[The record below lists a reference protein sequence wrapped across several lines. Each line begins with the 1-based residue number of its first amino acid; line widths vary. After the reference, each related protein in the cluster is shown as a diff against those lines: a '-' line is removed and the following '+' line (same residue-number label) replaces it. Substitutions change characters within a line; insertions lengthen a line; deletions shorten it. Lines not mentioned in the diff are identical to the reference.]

1 MSYVADTLSNLI
13 HQTAFFNL
21 TWGNYLMIVV
31 ACVFLYLAI
40 AKGFEPLLL
49 VPIAFGMLLVNIYPD
64 IMANPED
71 MSNGVGG
78 LLHYFYI
85 LDEWSILPSLISIFT
100 AYLCCQCSNWMGL
113 FALALTGQ
121 EWCYYV
127 CRILVTVGAFILLC
141 RYVCQTTAMLFAKTD
156 RELLI
161 IGSLPIIYYIFD
173 YATTKFSSLLYSGNK
188 AVPEFLG
195 FAMCLTYL
203 LFLLV
208 YFREYEL
215 KNKAEQYNEMIRMQL
230 SSLHTEMESTRKSE
244 QRMSILR
251 HDTRHHLSAI
261 RTLIQQGESDKALE
275 YLNEV
280 SQTYDD
286 TVIKTYCKNE
296 MVNSVLSIYNSRFEE
311 RRIHWEVQVSI
322 GEKLPCSEMMFCA
335 ILSNVL
341 ENAMH
346 AVQELPQEKRLI
358 QLALSEKSGHLLL
371 MAKNTVQ
378 NAPVF
383 IDGVPVTERSGH
395 GLGARSI
402 VYYVEKLNGQY
413 QFFMENGDFV
423 VMIIL

>member
-1 MSYVADTLSNLI
+1 MVLQILTYTHHITTMLFGIFLS
-13 HQTAFFNL
+13 AFFLGVKQDKKNIL
-21 TWGNYLMIVV
+21 QLLSLAVVSGILYVLCVLLFGTETVDQIYPLIVH
-31 ACVFLYLAI
+31 A
-40 AKGFEPLLL
+40 PLLFVL
-49 VPIAFGMLLVNIYPD
+49 VLYYKFRV
-64 IMANPED
+64 
-71 MSNGVGG
+71 
-78 LLHYFYI
+78 
-85 LDEWSILPSLISIFT
+85 LPSLISIFT

-296 MVNSVLSIYNSRFEE
+296 MVNSVLSICAVICIAH
-311 RRIHWEVQVSI
+311 RILRNIRSYI
-322 GEKLPCSEMMFCA
+322 SEC
-335 ILSNVL
+335 
-341 ENAMH
+341 
-346 AVQELPQEKRLI
+346 Q
-358 QLALSEKSGHLLL
+358 
-371 MAKNTVQ
+371 
-378 NAPVF
+378 
-383 IDGVPVTERSGH
+383 
-395 GLGARSI
+395 I
-402 VYYVEKLNGQY
+402 VACV
-413 QFFMENGDFV
+413 
-423 VMIIL
+423 

>member
-1 MSYVADTLSNLI
+1 MVLQILTYTHHITTMLFGIFLS
-13 HQTAFFNL
+13 AFFLGVKQDKKNIL
-21 TWGNYLMIVV
+21 QLLSLAVVSGILYVLCVLLFGTETVDQIYPLIVH
-31 ACVFLYLAI
+31 A
-40 AKGFEPLLL
+40 PLLFVL
-49 VPIAFGMLLVNIYPD
+49 V
-64 IMANPED
+64 
-71 MSNGVGG
+71 
-78 LLHYFYI
+78 LHYKFR
-85 LDEWSILPSLISIFT
+85 ILPSLISIFT

-113 FALALTGQ
+113 FALFVTGQ

-127 CRILVTVGAFILLC
+127 CRILVTIGVFCHFVQVCLSDDSNA
-141 RYVCQTTAMLFAKTD
+141 VCQDRQGTSYYRKSAMV
-156 RELLI
+156 
-161 IGSLPIIYYIFD
+161 YYIFD
-173 YATTKFSSLLYSGNK
+173 YATTKFSSLLYTGNK

-208 YFREYEL
+208 YFREYEM
-215 KNKAEQYNEMIRMQL
+215 KNKAEQYNELIRMQL
-230 SSLHTEMESTRKSE
+230 NSFQTEMTNTRKSE
-244 QRMSILR
+244 KKMSILR
-251 HDTRHHLSAI
+251 HDTRHHLSVL
-261 RTLIQQGESDKALE
+261 RTLIQQGETDKALE

-286 TVIKTYCKNE
+286 TVIKTYCRNE
-296 MVNSVLSIYNSRFEE
+296 MVNSVLSIYNMRFEE
-311 RRIHWEVQVSI
+311 QRIRWEIQVSI

>member
-1 MSYVADTLSNLI
+1 MLFGIFLS
-13 HQTAFFNL
+13 AFFLGVKQDKKNIL
-21 TWGNYLMIVV
+21 QLLSLAVVSGILYVLCVLLFGTETVDQIYPLIVH
-31 ACVFLYLAI
+31 A
-40 AKGFEPLLL
+40 PLLFVL
-49 VPIAFGMLLVNIYPD
+49 VLYYKFRV
-64 IMANPED
+64 
-71 MSNGVGG
+71 
-78 LLHYFYI
+78 
-85 LDEWSILPSLISIFT
+85 LPSLISIFT

-261 RTLIQQGESDKALE
+261 RTLIHENDGDLFFGN
-275 YLNEV
+275 LNEV

>member
-1 MSYVADTLSNLI
+1 MVLQILTYTHHITTMLFGIFLS
-13 HQTAFFNL
+13 AFFLGVKQDKKNIL
-21 TWGNYLMIVV
+21 QLLSLAVVSGILYVLCVLLFGTETVDQIYPLIVH
-31 ACVFLYLAI
+31 A
-40 AKGFEPLLL
+40 PLLFVL
-49 VPIAFGMLLVNIYPD
+49 V
-64 IMANPED
+64 
-71 MSNGVGG
+71 
-78 LLHYFYI
+78 LHYKFR
-85 LDEWSILPSLISIFT
+85 ILPSLISIFT

-208 YFREYEL
+208 YFREYEM
-215 KNKAEQYNEMIRMQL
+215 KNKAEQYNELIQMQL
-230 SSLHTEMESTRKSE
+230 NSFQTEMTNTRKSE
-244 QRMSILR
+244 KKMSILR
-251 HDTRHHLSAI
+251 HDTRHHLSVL
-261 RTLIQQGESDKALE
+261 RTLIQQGETDKALE

-286 TVIKTYCKNE
+286 TVIKTYCRNE
-296 MVNSVLSIYNSRFEE
+296 MVNSVLSIYNMRFEE
-311 RRIHWEVQVSI
+311 QRIRWEIQVSI

-341 ENAMH
+341 ENA
-346 AVQELPQEKRLI
+346 
-358 QLALSEKSGHLLL
+358 GHLLL
-371 MAKNTVQ
+371 MEKNTVRSVPTF
-378 NAPVF
+378 A
-383 IDGVPVTERSGH
+383 DGVPVTERSGH

-402 VYYVEKLNGQY
+402 VYYVEKLSGQY
-413 QFFMENGDFV
+413 QFFMEDGDFV
-423 VMIIL
+423 VRIIL